1 VLGHPGYR
9 PLWTAGTVSPWGD
22 TFSFIALAL
31 LIYRLTGSGVGVTG
45 VVAAEIAGVLLAA
58 RWADPVI
65 DRQSRVRIMVAADP
79 ARMAAVSESVRAG
92 EPPDHDEAG
101 ETLDG

>member
-1 VLGHPGYR
+1 MLGHLGYR
-9 PLWTAGTVSPWGD
+9 PLWATGTVSPWGN
-22 TFSFIALAL
+22 TSNFIALA
-31 LIYRLTGSGVGVTG
+31 LIYRLTGSGVGVIG
-45 VVAAEIAGVLLAA
+45 VVAAEIAGVSLAA
-58 RWADPVI
+58 PWADPVI

-92 EPPDHDEAG
+92 EPPDHDDAG